1 MLSERLANN
10 PLQAIA
16 AAGKL
21 DVLLGYGQPQSGMSD
36 CVFNRDYRQAAA
48 SDALALTEYPRKVSR
63 AIHSHGSAK
72 LCQVMLSL
80 IGQRD

>member
-10 PLQAIA
+10 PLQAVA
-16 AAGKL
+16 AAGEL
-21 DVLLGYGQPQSGMSD
+21 YVLLSYCQPQSGMTD
-36 CVFNRDYRQAAA
+36 CVFNRDYRQATA
-48 SDALALTEYPRKVSR
+48 SNALALTEYPRKVSR

-80 IGQRD
+80 RGQRD